1 MSTKEQENKERMKF
15 DSNAANSFSP
25 EQETSIWYN

>member
-1 MSTKEQENKERMKF
+1 MSTKEKEKEEKMKF
-15 DSNAANSFSP
+15 DRKTAGSFSL